1 MGTKHC
7 FSRLLCDE
15 FRLNVADCSFLACR
29 DLTRSQPMLD
39 AIKQSSGN
47 EHVELMQLD
56 LGSFESIRAFA
67 KSFRKKKLPLHYLI
81 NNAGSMLEKKVKTA
95 DGFEGMVGINHLGPF
110 MLTYELVDILKAS
123 APARIVN
130 LSSDAHRQGM
140 IILFTFF
147 DLCV

>member
-1 MGTKHC
+1 
-7 FSRLLCDE
+7 
-15 FRLNVADCSFLACR
+15 
-29 DLTRSQPMLD
+29 
-39 AIKQSSGN
+39 
-47 EHVELMQLD
+47 
-56 LGSFESIRAFA
+56 
-67 KSFRKKKLPLHYLI
+67 LHYLI